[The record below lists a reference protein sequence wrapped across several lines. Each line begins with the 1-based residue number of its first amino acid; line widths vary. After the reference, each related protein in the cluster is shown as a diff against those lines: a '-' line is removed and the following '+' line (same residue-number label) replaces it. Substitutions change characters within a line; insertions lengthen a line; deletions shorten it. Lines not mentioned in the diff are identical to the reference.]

1 MNLQLL
7 HQKLPEI
14 CLWIDRT
21 LATHQSQARTTDSY
35 AFQRL
40 PKFYPPH
47 LLATTKVIK
56 VARLPVP
63 PLSDLGL
70 TEFAEFERNQ
80 YGGITFRDTYF
91 VLPGEASSE
100 ALHFH
105 ELVHVVQWQHLGV
118 EKFLMAYALGY
129 LHADSNP
136 SKYRNNPLEVMAY
149 ELQEHFEH
157 GGPSIN
163 VQADVQIRLDALLP
177 SLFAN
182 AR

>member
-1 MNLQLL
+1 MSLRMEPRQAPRRVGNLRVDRLRTLFKAHPASRREISATYQSRVSHARHPRPRLQRGIMNLQLL

-21 LATHQSQARTTDSY
+21 LASHQSQARTTDSY

-80 YGGITFRDTYF
+80 Y
-91 VLPGEASSE
+91 
-100 ALHFH
+100 
-105 ELVHVVQWQHLGV
+105 
-118 EKFLMAYALGY
+118 
-129 LHADSNP
+129 
-136 SKYRNNPLEVMAY
+136 
-149 ELQEHFEH
+149 
-157 GGPSIN
+157 
-163 VQADVQIRLDALLP
+163 
-177 SLFAN
+177 
-182 AR
+182 